1 MCETTGESVEVRKY
15 KRLTELTVEDSALST
30 LDNVRPGDCI
40 VCFSKN
46 DIYSV
51 SREIESR

>member
-1 MCETTGESVEVRKY
+1 MFCFIVQIHRYT
-15 KRLTELTVEDSALST
+15 RLTELTVEDKALGS
-30 LDNVRPGDCI
+30 LENVQPGDCI

-51 SREIESR
+51 SL